1 MNGHEL
7 AVHATSSTTMD
18 QRRVGKLSRMIRR
31 TVRIVLVASL
41 VVAAACGPD
50 SPRKKNSTTL
60 PSSSSIPVSTTKPPV
75 TTSPDTTVGEDSVP
89 DTMAAT
95 PATSATTKAPGTTRA
110 PGSTA
115 GTAATTSTTVAELPG
130 GIDVSATS
138 NSVLILSDGAG
149 PLRIRSITETTGN
162 GITLDYSL
170 CATTMPSGNVC
181 IVYLRTNGLP
191 SGTTVTG
198 RVRVESNDPASPHV
212 VDVSVTVP

>member
-1 MNGHEL
+1 
-7 AVHATSSTTMD
+7 
-18 QRRVGKLSRMIRR
+18 MIRR
-31 TVRIVLVASL
+31 AVRSVLVASL
-41 VVAAACGPD
+41 VVTAACGGDAPGDRPSNSEPD
-50 SPRKKNSTTL
+50 SSSVTTTPESTT
-60 PSSSSIPVSTTKPPV
+60 SS
-75 TTSPDTTVGEDSVP
+75 SPDTTVGEDSVP

-110 PGSTA
+110 PGSN
-115 GTAATTSTTVAELPG
+115 AAPTPTSAPTTTVAELPG
-130 GIDVSATS
+130 GIDVSAS
-138 NSVLILSDGAG
+138 FNSVLIVSDGAG

>member
-1 MNGHEL
+1 ML
-7 AVHATSSTTMD
+7 
-18 QRRVGKLSRMIRR
+18 
-31 TVRIVLVASL
+31 IV
-41 VVAAACGPD
+41 
-50 SPRKKNSTTL
+50 
-60 PSSSSIPVSTTKPPV
+60 
-75 TTSPDTTVGEDSVP
+75 
-89 DTMAAT
+89 
-95 PATSATTKAPGTTRA
+95 
-110 PGSTA
+110 
-115 GTAATTSTTVAELPG
+115 
-130 GIDVSATS
+130 
-138 NSVLILSDGAG
+138 SDGAG